1 MEKPEQ
7 DSYEMSRIVDSI
19 TRKNADGSDNDSREV
34 IMADKIFKL
43 SALEFNRKNEEL
55 LNVITLASNPRLY
68 EDLIH

>member
-1 MEKPEQ
+1 MEKPEK
-7 DSYEMSRIVDSI
+7 

>member
-7 DSYEMSRIVDSI
+7 DSYEMARIVDSI